1 MRRQQQ
7 IDGQDAVLS
16 PAFDDV
22 AGLDKYLVVADV
34 LHRQLVHATRLTHF
48 DAPLGDRLFQ
58 AHGNSIPGRRTM
70 QEVDRQVA
78 MDDRAGNAETVGSS
92 NTDEPTGSNAAQ
104 HATNPIKVLRRIKS
118 LHCLR
123 RASSVHEVCGPAA
136 AR

>member
-34 LHRQLVHATRLTHF
+34 LHRQLVHATRLTHL

-70 QEVDRQVA
+70 QEVDRQVV

-92 NTDEPTGSNAAQ
+92 NN
-104 HATNPIKVLRRIKS
+104 
-118 LHCLR
+118 R
-123 RASSVHEVCGPAA
+123 RADGQQCSTTRNKSHKSSAA
-136 AR
+136 HKIPPPFTSR